1 MKMPV
6 SAAVERELKS
16 AEAAILEVKKIL
28 NGNKYTDEEYSTVV
42 VGFIAQGIEHHEAL
56 ILLTRSGLTGSAF
69 ALVRSIVEGLARG
82 VWFTVCANQTQVLK
96 FRNEDQIDQTF
107 GEMSD
112 AIDAQCGIDFFHDF
126 KDRSWKTLN
135 SYTHTGILQIGRRFT
150 GHDLVPSYRDSEIT
164 EMMRV
169 STTCILLIVRP
180 YLVRQ
185 GHKDSARAINA
196 LGERYTN
203 HRI

>member
-1 MKMPV
+1 MPV
-6 SAAVERELKS
+6 SADVEKELKS
-16 AEAAILEVKKIL
+16 AEAVILEVKKIL

-56 ILLTRSGLTGSAF
+56 VLLTRSGLTGSAF
-69 ALVRSIVEGLARG
+69 ALVRSVVEGLVRG
-82 VWFTVCANQTQVLK
+82 VWFTSCASQAQVLK
-96 FRNEDQIDQTF
+96 FRNEDKIDPTF

-126 KDRSWKTLN
+126 KDRSWKALN

-150 GHDLVPSYRDSEIT
+150 GHELVPSYRDGEIK

-169 STTCILLIVRP
+169 STTCILLLVRP
-180 YLVRQ
+180 YLARQ
-185 GHKDSARAINA
+185 GHVDSAKAIDT
-196 LGERYTN
+196 LGERYT
-203 HRI
+203 RGQI